1 MSDWSSTLMK
11 RPDLMGEWMAAMILA
26 ALCSG
31 EMQIAMSLALTASF
45 PAKALPTVSRAF
57 SVATMPGCTETTLMC
72 GNSSLSFLAMKL
84 RAALEAPYAPDG
96 NGRWLWMDP
105 PIVDTK
111 YTWGLEDR
119 SRRCCSCWNTI
130 IGPTVLVTKWSSH
143 MSLAV
148 AATGSNVLAIPAL
161 RIRTSSGASGSWEVR
176 FSMEDWSSTSR
187 RTVFT
192 LGARASS
199 SSSGVERR

>member
-72 GNSSLSFLAMKL
+72 GNSSLSFLAIKL

-105 PIVDTK
+105 PIVDT
-111 YTWGLEDR
+111 
-119 SRRCCSCWNTI
+119 
-130 IGPTVLVTKWSSH
+130 
-143 MSLAV
+143 
-148 AATGSNVLAIPAL
+148 NVGDEVVEPHV
-161 RIRTSSGASGSWEVR
+161 SSGGGHRVKR
-176 FSMEDWSSTSR
+176 FGDTCVEDQD
-187 RTVFT
+187 V
-192 LGARASS
+192 
-199 SSSGVERR
+199 